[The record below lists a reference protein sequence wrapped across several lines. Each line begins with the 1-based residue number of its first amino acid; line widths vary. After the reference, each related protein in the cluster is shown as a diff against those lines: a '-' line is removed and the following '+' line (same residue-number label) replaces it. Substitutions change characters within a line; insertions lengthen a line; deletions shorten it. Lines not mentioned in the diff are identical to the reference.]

1 MISFILGFSICL
13 NIVLFL
19 IVFFYF
25 KLKDEDF
32 VKSKKRGIKSVKD
45 KQFSKDDFKDI
56 DRDFFGDDF

>member
-1 MISFILGFSICL
+1 MVNFILGFSICL
-13 NIVLFL
+13 NIILFL

-32 VKSKKRGIKSVKD
+32 VKIKKRGIKNVKER
-45 KQFSKDDFKDI
+45 QFSKEDFSDI

>member
-1 MISFILGFSICL
+1 MVNFILGFSICL

-32 VKSKKRGIKSVKD
+32 SKGKKRGIKNVKER
-45 KQFSKDDFKDI
+45 QFSKEDFRDI